1 MKRMILLGAAALGL
15 LPVCAQAHEYRGHDH
30 RYDDHARYREYR
42 HEYREVFR
50 VLIRRD
56 CHCGWQS
63 VGTYGC
69 RSEAEAAACH
79 YGRCGYET
87 RIGCD

>member
-15 LPVCAQAHEYRGHDH
+15 LPVCAQAHEYHGR
-30 RYDDHARYREYR
+30 RSDDHARYREHR
-42 HEYREVFR
+42 HEHRQVFR

-56 CHCGWQS
+56 VHCGWQS
-63 VGTYGC
+63 AGSYGC
-69 RSEAEAAACH
+69 RSDAEAAACRF
-79 YGRCGYET
+79 GRSGYQT